1 MFYKILI
8 ENSKRY
14 KNKEVKQGKIC
25 FVDDDKI
32 SEIII
37 DFKKDISKEEWNDF
51 IKLIINTFKMIKNI
65 IILQKIDLSKYQN
78 NINGILSFENDIINN
93 NL

>member
-1 MFYKILI
+1 
-8 ENSKRY
+8 
-14 KNKEVKQGKIC
+14 
-25 FVDDDKI
+25 
-32 SEIII
+32 
-37 DFKKDISKEEWNDF
+37 
-51 IKLIINTFKMIKNI
+51 MIKNI